1 MRIFSDNSTQCGA
14 NVPYV
19 CQCQLSNKYKKNSQ
33 IENFV
38 KHFADYIRRMNIKDV
53 AIACSMYTYL

>member
-1 MRIFSDNSTQCGA
+1 
-14 NVPYV
+14 
-19 CQCQLSNKYKKNSQ
+19 
-33 IENFV
+33 V